1 MLLLPPAL
9 QAPAPATQAK
19 PAPPAPVPAAPQ
31 AKSQAK
37 PDLPPDFKPAFRY
50 VVRPWERVNFG
61 SLGPREKAAR
71 AWELENRS
79 DKPITFKV
87 ADLSPGVV
95 VVGDPFKEPI
105 PPHAR
110 RAFTLQV
117 DATDWEGYQRR
128 AIRLVSDDP
137 GQPAY
142 KVLFDMTIRPDLA
155 VDAVQQKLSGVAP
168 YESPQA
174 VFHFKRETGDP
185 LELKLASKLP
195 AYVDAEVVPQGAAAD
210 LRLTLRASQV
220 PAGQLAGLEVVK
232 VTTNAPRQPSF
243 DLYLDWSIRLPVRPA
258 PSRIVF
264 DDPKVQALPLKLE
277 GDQPFQVLSAQVE
290 AEGFTVDPL
299 PAGAAK
305 AQTLTVRRTRPDAKD
320 GLLVLTLSG
329 VEDPLKIPLIWA
341 DPARH

>member
-1 MLLLPPAL
+1 
-9 QAPAPATQAK
+9 
-19 PAPPAPVPAAPQ
+19 
-31 AKSQAK
+31 
-37 PDLPPDFKPAFRY
+37 KPAFRY
-50 VVRPWERVNFG
+50 VVRPWERVAYG
-61 SLGPREKAAR
+61 SLGPREKAVR
-71 AWELENRS
+71 TWELENRS
-79 DKPITFKV
+79 DRPITFKV

-105 PPHAR
+105 PPHAK
-110 RAFTLQV
+110 RAFSIQV
-117 DATDWEGYQRR
+117 DTTDWEGYQRR
-128 AIRLVSDDP
+128 GIRLVSDDP
-137 GQPAY
+137 TQPAY

-155 VDAVQQKLSGVAP
+155 VDSVQKKLSGVAP

-195 AYVDAEVVPQGAAAD
+195 SYVDAEVVPQGAAAD

-220 PAGQLAGLEVVK
+220 PAGQLAGLEVLK

-258 PSRIVF
+258 PTRIVF
-264 DDPKVQALPLKLE
+264 DDPKVPTLKLRLE
-277 GDQPFQVLSAQVE
+277 GDQPFRVLTAQVE
-290 AEGFTVDPL
+290 AEGFAVDPL

-320 GLLVLTLSG
+320 GLLVLTFSG

-341 DPARH
+341 DPARR